1 MIYLFKKHRLIFIT
15 VVYWFL
21 LIYIV
26 AALVWWFIELN
37 NQNKQMYDYQ
47 LTLLKK
53 DDPDYLQKSAQI
65 TDSSKRKTAQYIG
78 EGATFLLL
86 ILFCAVFVYR
96 AVKRQIKLSLQQQN
110 FMMAVTH
117 ELKTPVTIVRLNL
130 ETMQKRLLDED
141 TKKQLLEKTIEET
154 DRRNHLTHNILVT
167 SQLESGSY
175 ILSKSEIDFSELVT
189 KAVIDFQKRFPGRTI
204 KEYITADVLA
214 EGEYNLL
221 EMVVSNLMENATK
234 YTPAASD
241 ISVTLKKNNGHIIL
255 HVADF
260 GAGINDD
267 EKKKIF
273 EKFYRSG
280 NENTRLAKGTGLG
293 LYLCLKIVKDHKG
306 KIAVTDNIPAGSI
319 FTITMPAL

>member
-1 MIYLFKKHRLIFIT
+1 MIHLFKKHRLIFIT

-47 LTLLKK
+47 LTLVKK
-53 DDPDYLQKSAQI
+53 DDPAYLQKSAQI
-65 TDSSKRKTAQYIG
+65 TDSSTRKTAQYIG
-78 EGATFLLL
+78 EGVTFLLL

-141 TKKQLLEKTIEET
+141 TKKQLLEKTIQET
-154 DRRNHLTHNILVT
+154 DRLSHLTHNILVT

-175 ILSKSEIDFSELVT
+175 ILSKTEIDFSELVA
-189 KAVIDFQKRFPGRTI
+189 KVLADFRKRFPMRTI
-204 KEYITADVLA
+204 KEQITADIFA

-241 ISVTLKKNNGHIIL
+241 ISVTLKNTGGHILLQI
-255 HVADF
+255 ADF

-280 NENTRLAKGTGLG
+280 NENTRSAKGTGLG

-306 KIAVTDNIPAGSI
+306 KIAVTDNTPAGSI